1 MATGNPSIDR
11 EAKEITMNPITR
23 RQALTIALAAG
34 TGPFVLA
41 ARGARAAG
49 YPDKP
54 IRMIIPI
61 AAGGQTDVIARL
73 LQLTIDK
80 HKLLPQP
87 IVVINNAAAGG
98 TVGTRLIKDSDAD
111 GYTIG
116 MFHMGLMTAPAVG
129 VVNYDH
135 SAFELIGQVGR
146 TQVGLGGLQD
156 SRFKSIRDV
165 LAEAKARPDTIT
177 VAMNIGLLPHFVP
190 LMFQQDAG
198 VRFRYVQAG
207 GGAVRLKSI
216 LGKHTELS
224 LFSGPEFLLFKAQ
237 GIRPLV
243 MFSEERVP
251 ELPDVPTARE
261 IGVPTVFEERVIAF
275 APKGTPRA
283 SLDVVAKALRAA
295 MENPEVAAR
304 YKGLGIDSVFIEGP
318 RLRPILD
325 GLQGPITKVGEVVKR
340 AQAEQ
345 AQPKK

>member
-1 MATGNPSIDR
+1 MT
-11 EAKEITMNPITR
+11 KITR
-23 RQALTIALAAG
+23 RKALELAAAAGAMPLVSTG
-34 TGPFVLA
+34 T
-41 ARGARAAG
+41 RAAD
-49 YPDKP
+49 YPEKP

-61 AAGGQTDVIARL
+61 APGGQTDVVARL

-80 HKLLPQP
+80 NKLLPQP

-98 TVGTRLIKDSDAD
+98 TVGTRQVRDSDAD

-129 VVNYDH
+129 VVDYDH

-146 TQVGLGGLQD
+146 TQVGMGCLEGN
-156 SRFKSIRDV
+156 RFKSIKDV
-165 LAEAKARPDTIT
+165 LTEAKAKPETIT

-198 VRFRYVQAG
+198 IKFRYVQSG

-216 LGKHTELS
+216 LGQHTELS
-224 LFSGPEFLLFKAQ
+224 LFSGPEFLLFKSQ

-243 MFSEERVP
+243 MFSEERAP
-251 ELPDVPTARE
+251 ELPDVPTAKE

-283 SLDVVAKALRAA
+283 NLDVVAKALRAA
-295 MENPEVAAR
+295 MADPEVAAR
-304 YKGLGIDSVFIEGP
+304 YKGLGIDGVFIDGP
-318 RLRPILD
+318 KLKAILD
-325 GLQGPITKVGEVVKR
+325 GLKGPITKVGEVVKQ

-345 AQPKK
+345 AQKK